1 MYMSPT
7 IDSLGINAPCD
18 TIHSVVDGSVSVNK
32 VAGDVVDDGIR
43 ATGRRGFCF
52 EFNCELASQI
62 QNCSACSFVGSCAAL
77 SKLALS

>member
-1 MYMSPT
+1 
-7 IDSLGINAPCD
+7 
-18 TIHSVVDGSVSVNK
+18 
-32 VAGDVVDDGIR
+32 VVDDGIR